1 LAGAEVEEVPDEV
14 EEDIG
19 EVDEPAI
26 EVLVATTPEVSVK
39 YATKDVGAGASNDSF
54 VGSSQLG
61 LPLLSMPQQY
71 HSWVVAF
78 HTTSGLASSTM

>member
-1 LAGAEVEEVPDEV
+1 LAGAEVEEATDEV
-14 EEDIG
+14 EEDID
-19 EVDEPAI
+19 EVAETAI
-26 EVLVATTPEVSVK
+26 EVLVATLPGVTVK

-61 LPLLSMPQQY
+61 LPPLSTPQQY

-78 HTTSGLASSTM
+78 QTTSGLAWSTM